1 MKKIKNL
8 LESKYFL
15 LIVIILTIILCL
27 IPNKK
32 LPIVDNIYQIKHIK
46 VNKNKFTITSDKV
59 LINYYADN
67 VEELNDLIDT
77 YKIGDIIKVDGEL
90 SIPNDNTN
98 FNLFNYRLYL
108 RSKKIYYLLKA
119 DNIAKVSHSN
129 NILYKIKNKIINKI
143 DQYDRKE
150 YLYTFVL
157 GDSNYIDNNIKDS
170 MQSNGISHLFS
181 VSGMHVSLLSL
192 IILSVLNR
200 IRKSNINDIIVII
213 FLLFYTFLTNY
224 TPSIMRSTLMFIL
237 LYLNKIF
244 KINIKTIYLLIYL
257 FCSFLI
263 YNPYLIYNVGFLF
276 SFSITF
282 FLILFG
288 NNRYKNYFVKLLYT
302 SVVAFIASIPILINN
317 FNSINLLSPILN
329 LLFVPLVSLIIF
341 PLCLITF
348 IIPIVSPLL
357 NVFLDIL
364 EYLTIICNKLSI
376 NIILSSVNIFIIIIY
391 YLLIMFV
398 LYKLSK
404 GKYKYLL
411 LILIVI
417 LIHSNMINL
426 NNEVHFLNVGQGD
439 SILLRLKNKNILID
453 TGGVIK
459 YGDEWKQSDY
469 SISKD
474 VIIPYLKSF
483 GIKKLDYIIIS
494 HGDTDHAGEAIN
506 LVNNFKVEKV
516 IFNCG
521 EYNDLEKEIINAL
534 NKKKIKY
541 YSCISKLDDLY
552 FLNTKEYDNENDNS
566 NVIYT
571 ELNGYKF
578 MFMGDASITTEKEI
592 ISKYNLPNIDVLKIG
607 HHGSKTSSCKDF
619 INEIN
624 PEYSV
629 ISVGKNNRYG
639 HPNKEVLDN
648 LKDSKIYR
656 TDQDGSIMFKIKN
669 NKLKIGTCSP

>member
-1 MKKIKNL
+1 MKRIKNL

-67 VEELNDLIDT
+67 VEELNNLTYT

-108 RSKKIYYLLKA
+108 KSKKIYYLLKA
-119 DNIAKVSHSN
+119 DNISKVSHSN
-129 NILYKIKNKIINKI
+129 NIIYKIKNKIINKI
-143 DQYDRKE
+143 DKYDRKE
-150 YLYTFVL
+150 YLYTFIL
-157 GDSNYIDNNIKDS
+157 GDSNYIDNDIKDS

-200 IRKSNINDIIVII
+200 IRKSNINNIIVII

-244 KINIKTIYLLIYL
+244 KLNIKTIYLLIYL

-302 SVVAFIASIPILINN
+302 SIVAFIASIPILINN
-317 FNSINLLSPILN
+317 FNSINLLSPIFN

-348 IIPIVSPLL
+348 VIPIVSPLL
-357 NVFLDIL
+357 NIFLDIL
-364 EYLTIICNKLSI
+364 EYLTIICDKLSI
-376 NIILSSVNIFIIIIY
+376 NIILSSVSIFVIIFY
-391 YLLIMFV
+391 YLIITFV

-404 GKYKYLL
+404 KKYKC
-411 LILIVI
+411 LILIFIVI

-453 TGGVIK
+453 TGGIIK
-459 YGDEWKQSDY
+459 YGELWKQSDY
-469 SISKD
+469 NITND

-521 EYNDLEKEIINAL
+521 EYNDLEKEIINTL

-578 MFMGDASITTEKEI
+578 MFMGDASSTTEKEI
-592 ISKYNLPNIDVLKIG
+592 LHKYNLSDIDILKVG
-607 HHGSKTSSCKDF
+607 HHGSKTSSSKEF
-619 INEIN
+619 IDKIN
-624 PEYSV
+624 PNYSV

-639 HPNKEVLDN
+639 HPNKEVLNN

-656 TDQDGSIMFKIKN
+656 TDEDGSIMFKIKD
-669 NKLKIGTCSP
+669 NKLKIETCSP